1 MTKVLCIGDI
11 MLDVTAVTGRELEQ
25 GVETRAHISTQGGG
39 AAANVASWLA
49 HTGTPTYLVTR
60 VGDDAAGR
68 TLLDELDRYGVEHS
82 TTLIEG
88 LSTGVVIVIVDAL
101 GERTM
106 FPDSG
111 ANAGLGL
118 ADLPD
123 LAEFT
128 TLYLSGYPLINPISR
143 PGVLQIIE
151 KAKSIGLPIVFDP
164 ATVGVLREVGI
175 PTVREWLKNMD
186 VLILNEE
193 EGHFLSGIANPI
205 DAAAALLELVPTVI
219 IKRGGTGALAQS
231 RDCSLVQVQAVATD
245 VVNTTGAGD
254 AFAAGFIQV
263 WGETRDSTN
272 LETAITRGAA
282 LGSQCVAHIGARP
295 LVAPR

>member
-272 LETAITRGAA
+272 LEAAITRGAA

>member
-49 HTGTPTYLVTR
+49 MNGTHTFLVTR

-68 TLLDELDRYGVEHS
+68 TLLDELDRFGVEHS
-82 TTLIEG
+82 TTVIEG
-88 LSTGVVIVIVDAL
+88 LSTGVVIVIVDAM

-123 LAEFT
+123 LSDFAV
-128 TLYLSGYPLINPISR
+128 LYLSGYPLINQISR
-143 PGVLQIIE
+143 PGVLQIID
-151 KAKSIGLPIVFDP
+151 KAKSVGLPIVFDP

-193 EGHFLSGIANPI
+193 EAHFLTGLGNPI
-205 DAAAALLELVPTVI
+205 DAAAALLELVPTVV
-219 IKRGGTGALAQS
+219 IKRGGAGALAQS
-231 RDCSLVQVQAVATD
+231 RNYPLVQVPAVPTT

-263 WGETRDSTN
+263 WVQSKDSSN
-272 LETAITRGAA
+272 LEAAISRGAE
-282 LGSQCVAHIGARP
+282 LGGRCVAHIGARP

>member
-123 LAEFT
+123 LGEFT

-151 KAKSIGLPIVFDP
+151 KTKSIGLPIVFDP

-272 LETAITRGAA
+272 LEAAITRGAA